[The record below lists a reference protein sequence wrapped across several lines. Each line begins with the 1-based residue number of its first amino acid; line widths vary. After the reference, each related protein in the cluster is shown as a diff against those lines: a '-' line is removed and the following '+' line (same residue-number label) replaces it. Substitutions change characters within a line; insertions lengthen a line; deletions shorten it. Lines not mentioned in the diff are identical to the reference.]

1 MIKKLIDSI
10 KSTDGKGHK
19 KVALVGVAFV
29 AAYIVATVAVV
40 YALFKFL

>member
-1 MIKKLIDSI
+1 MIKKLIESI
-10 KSTDGKGHK
+10 KNKDAKGHQN
-19 KVALVGVAFV
+19 VALVGVAFV